1 MKVKMKDKDG
11 KSVLDYYD
19 FDITERRHTSAGRY
33 EYKLSYAGSSYE
45 GGKWFA
51 EGKLEAPVATG

>member
-1 MKVKMKDKDG
+1 MKVKMEDKDG

-19 FDITERRHTSAGRY
+19 FEIAERRFTNGRY

-45 GGKWFA
+45 GGKWFS
-51 EGKLEAPVATG
+51 EGSLLAPVAT